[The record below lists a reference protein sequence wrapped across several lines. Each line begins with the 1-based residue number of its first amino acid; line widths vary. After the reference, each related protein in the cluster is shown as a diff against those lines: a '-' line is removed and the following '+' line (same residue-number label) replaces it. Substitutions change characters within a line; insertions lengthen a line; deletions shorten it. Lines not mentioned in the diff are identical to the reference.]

1 MALDGAFLRH
11 IKNELENRLLGAR
24 VDKVHQ
30 PNREELVVS
39 FRSREGAEKVLFSVR
54 ANSAR
59 VHLTGIP
66 LENPAQPPMLCM
78 LLRKRLLGAKLRGI
92 RQPELERLLHFDFDC
107 IDELDRK
114 SVV

>member
-11 IKNELENRLLGAR
+11 IKWELEASLLGAL

-30 PNREELVVS
+30 PNREELLIA
-39 FRSREGAEKVLFSVR
+39 FRTREAAYKVLFSVR

-59 VHLTGIP
+59 VHFTAIP
-66 LENPAQPPMLCM
+66 LENPKQPPMLCM
-78 LLRKRLLGAKLRGI
+78 LLRKKLQGAK
-92 RQPELERLLHFDFDC
+92 
-107 IDELDRK
+107 LDRK

>member
-39 FRSREGAEKVLFSVR
+39 FRSREGGEKVLFSAR

-78 LLRKRLLGAKLRGI
+78 LLRKRLLGA
-92 RQPELERLLHFDFDC
+92 
-107 IDELDRK
+107 
-114 SVV
+114 